1 MTRNYRLKA
10 LVFSSVFPLVLTGCF
25 SNEDIQSN
33 SLEERSINTEDDSSK
48 EFDYASYFDSIDVK
62 YDNCQFYISDEEIL
76 DIVTAAKT
84 KKECSFIFDGNISKL
99 KEKIQNNSLQYVSN
113 HSEYISIFFD
123 YSSDGQ
129 LREIQDVCT
138 CAFDMVVE
146 NLISYA
152 TNNLDEDICRMQ
164 TLSIVLGDTTKIE
177 NKTQSRFETG
187 IIPAV
192 TDEDENLIILDYPSI
207 VEACQKELYSDAVD
221 AITLTLEHEL
231 NHCRQ
236 TACSCRMNASQQ
248 YQSIDYNSPFV
259 SFLTEASAES
269 ELYNLEK
276 VKDCE
281 KKTTYDYAYILE
293 RESESLLWLLAL
305 FRENVTIFDYYN
317 AIFDADLEKLYDYFD
332 LETENDYLDFYCIL
346 YAIDS
351 SYGRTSLLFDYY
363 DKDVINGNENNAAI
377 GYAYRNDIFNKVLSD
392 MVEYTQS
399 HSDFSWKENLTLFYI
414 VKLIVLDQT
423 YELEK
428 IGDDDYQYI
437 FDADFSQHF
446 WDSNL
451 KYMEFLS
458 DYYELD
464 LNTIVEEEQMIYDN
478 VVSYMESFCAG
489 YAVSLDDDL
498 SQSLISEF
506 PLLQPI
512 LFSSYLSDN
521 AYTEFIKENNFSYQ
535 KVK

>member
-1 MTRNYRLKA
+1 M
-10 LVFSSVFPLVLTGCF
+10 
-25 SNEDIQSN
+25 
-33 SLEERSINTEDDSSK
+33 
-48 EFDYASYFDSIDVK
+48 
-62 YDNCQFYISDEEIL
+62 
-76 DIVTAAKT
+76 
-84 KKECSFIFDGNISKL
+84 
-99 KEKIQNNSLQYVSN
+99 
-113 HSEYISIFFD
+113 
-123 YSSDGQ
+123 
-129 LREIQDVCT
+129 
-138 CAFDMVVE
+138 
-146 NLISYA
+146 
-152 TNNLDEDICRMQ
+152 
-164 TLSIVLGDTTKIE
+164 
-177 NKTQSRFETG
+177 
-187 IIPAV
+187 
-192 TDEDENLIILDYPSI
+192 
-207 VEACQKELYSDAVD
+207 
-221 AITLTLEHEL
+221 
-231 NHCRQ
+231 
-236 TACSCRMNASQQ
+236 
-248 YQSIDYNSPFV
+248 
-259 SFLTEASAES
+259 
-269 ELYNLEK
+269 
-276 VKDCE
+276 
-281 KKTTYDYAYILE
+281 
-293 RESESLLWLLAL
+293 LWLRAL

-437 FDADFSQHF
+437 FHADFSQHF

-451 KYMEFLS
+451 KYLEFLS